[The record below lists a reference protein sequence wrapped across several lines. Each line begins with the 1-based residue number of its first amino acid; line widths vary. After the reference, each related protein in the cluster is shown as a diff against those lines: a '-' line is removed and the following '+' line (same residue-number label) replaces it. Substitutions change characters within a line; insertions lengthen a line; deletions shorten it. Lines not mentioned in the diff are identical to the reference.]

1 MVGRKKLIDACNR
14 LLLFCQNNGRDHNPT
29 HGIYHYYVLKEQDF
43 LLLQHP
49 AVMDLARPICDR
61 RLRSF
66 GGIKLYFKY
75 I

>member
-1 MVGRKKLIDACNR
+1 
-14 LLLFCQNNGRDHNPT
+14 
-29 HGIYHYYVLKEQDF
+29 LKEQDF

-75 I
+75 IYESSDLKSTATINYCVKLRHY